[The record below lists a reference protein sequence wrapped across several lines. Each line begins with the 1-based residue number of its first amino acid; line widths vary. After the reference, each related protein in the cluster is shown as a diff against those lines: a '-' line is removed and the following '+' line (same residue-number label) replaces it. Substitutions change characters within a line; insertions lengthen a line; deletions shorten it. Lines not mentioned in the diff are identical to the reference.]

1 MFTNFVCAARLIEVT
16 AWVMAQQLLN
26 RLDVFAI
33 RLHQS
38 AERGRSVSQRTNKC
52 GRVALT

>member
-1 MFTNFVCAARLIEVT
+1 MFTNLVCAARLIEVT

-38 AERGRSVSQRTNKC
+38 AERGRSVPTNA
-52 GRVALT
+52 GALR